1 LLTRAHTRYY
11 PIALGILSIIFLLGA
26 LRTNLIF
33 VLIFVSATTGF
44 GFAAASLFYSAQG
57 KTSIATTCL
66 VGTGAGFFA
75 ADMLGWYLFLGMIIE
90 TMELPLPSLPVFDL
104 SNVVKPK
111 RKSAEKM
118 E

>member
-1 LLTRAHTRYY
+1 M
-11 PIALGILSIIFLLGA
+11 IFLLGA

-33 VLIFVSATTGF
+33 VLIFVGATTGF
-44 GFAAASLFYSAQG
+44 GFAAAALFYTALG
-57 KTSIATTCL
+57 RAEIASTCL
-66 VGTGAGFFA
+66 VGTGAGFFV

-104 SNVVKPK
+104 TNVIKPK
-111 RKSAEKM
+111 KKKAEKM

>member
-1 LLTRAHTRYY
+1 VYTGYY

-26 LRTNLIF
+26 LRTNLVF

-44 GFAAASLFYSAQG
+44 GFAAGALFYTAQG
-57 KTSIATTCL
+57 RTEIASTCL

-75 ADMLGWYLFLGMIIE
+75 ADMLGWYLFLGMVID

-104 SNVVKPK
+104 SNVVKAK
-111 RKSAEKM
+111 KKSPEKI

>member
-1 LLTRAHTRYY
+1 M
-11 PIALGILSIIFLLGA
+11 LGA
-26 LRTNLIF
+26 LRTNLVF

-44 GFAAASLFYSAQG
+44 GFAAAALFYTAEG
-57 KTSIATTCL
+57 KTEIATTCL

-104 SNVVKPK
+104 TTVIKPK
-111 RKSAEKM
+111 KKM